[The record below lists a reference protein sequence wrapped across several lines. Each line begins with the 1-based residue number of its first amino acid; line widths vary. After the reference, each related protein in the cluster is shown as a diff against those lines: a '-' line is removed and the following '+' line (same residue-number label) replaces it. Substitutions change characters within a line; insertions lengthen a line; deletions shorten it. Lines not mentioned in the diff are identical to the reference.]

1 MANTDRRAGTRIQ
14 DIYSAD
20 SSAGVVARTGIY
32 IGVVK
37 SAQDPTRSGRLSVWI
52 SAFGADEDDPKGWIT
67 VLYASPFAGTTST
80 PGSRNS
86 KKTQNE
92 FTSSEQSY
100 GMWFVPPDIGNKVL
114 CSFVSGDSGQG
125 YWFACIIDSIQHHM
139 IPNIPGSGNSTGLG
153 PSFGTVR
160 SQISSVGPD
169 ANLPITEFNRYNQNF
184 INPFIT
190 QDKRPVHPYQA
201 QRYIEQGLDR
211 DPIRGPSGG
220 SSQRES
226 PSGIFGI
233 STPGRPILDPK
244 DDLGIRSGG
253 KPTTIKEGEPIYGR
267 KGGHVF
273 IMDDGDY
280 VGNDQ
285 QIRLRT
291 STGHQILM
299 DDNTG
304 VFSIHQA
311 NGSSWIELSPS
322 GHISVYA
329 QAGLNVR
336 TQGGMNFH
344 SDTDIKFF
352 AGGEIKMKA
361 EKALRM
367 EAEQTHVSGLQT
379 VISASNKLELIS
391 KQGQLNIDANMSVGI
406 RTSGQIK
413 IKSAD
418 TITINQGIP
427 PLALKPPKG
436 LTLYS
441 HADTEPNALG
451 VWQVRQSMIKRTI
464 ANIVPTHEPW
474 NRASGIREDPVT
486 AGADPIDL
494 TIVDINDPVPA
505 ATVIAEGSAGNSRSG
520 SLPAGKIAQVQLGDG
535 TYIRFSISDADL
547 DAALSRFG
555 INKTFGELDQT
566 GVNAL
571 AAFLFR
577 IESGNNYANVK
588 NPLYKGGFQFG
599 VQALETIGYL
609 KPGTYATY
617 GSKAFLD
624 VGLGGQG
631 AAVWTGKGGV
641 TDLGAFLNSPSE
653 QISAVVA
660 LMQVNYNYGIKTGAI
675 NTASSSAEVGG
686 YLAGAHLIGLGAA
699 SNYMLYGEASP
710 SRTADGNGTTFLE
723 YFNSAGDAINRSNA
737 KASNNARVD
746 TFSADR
752 PQ

>member
-20 SSAGVVARTGIY
+20 SSAGIVARSGIY

-52 SAFGADEDDPKGWIT
+52 SAFGAEEDDPKGWVT
-67 VLYASPFAGTTST
+67 VLYASPFAGTTRT
-80 PGSRNS
+80 PGPRDS
-86 KKTQNE
+86 KNTQND
-92 FTSSEQSY
+92 FTGSEQSY
-100 GMWFVPPDIGNKVL
+100 GMWFVPPDIDNKVL

-139 IPNIPGSGNSTGLG
+139 IPNIPGSRNSAGLG
-153 PSFGTVR
+153 SSFGTVK
-160 SQISSVGPD
+160 SQISVIGPD

-233 STPGRPILDPK
+233 STPGRPIADPK
-244 DDLGIRSGG
+244 DSQLNNRDRQQDF
-253 KPTTIKEGEPIYGR
+253 TVYGR

-273 IMDDGDY
+273 IMDDGDN

-352 AGGEIKMKA
+352 AAGEIKMKA

-413 IKSAD
+413 IKSSD
-418 TITINQGIP
+418 TISINQGIP
-427 PLALKPPKG
+427 PLALKPPRG
-436 LTLYS
+436 LTMYS
-441 HADTEPNALG
+441 HADVEPNALG
-451 VWQVRQSMIKRTI
+451 VWQVRQNMIKRTI

-474 NRASGIREDPVT
+474 NRASGIREDPVI

-494 TIVDINDPVPA
+494 TLVDINDPVPGA
-505 ATVIAEGSAGNSRSG
+505 IVIYEGSGNTALQGGGKLSAGR
-520 SLPAGKIAQVQLGDG
+520 IAQITLSDG
-535 TYIRFSISDADL
+535 TYIRFSISDTDL
-547 DAALSRFG
+547 DAAPSRFG

-577 IESGNNYANVK
+577 IESGNNYENVT
-588 NPLYKGGFQFG
+588 NPSYMGGFQFG
-599 VQALETIGYL
+599 VEALETVGYL
-609 KPGTYATY
+609 KPGTYKTY

-631 AAVWTGKGGV
+631 AAVWTGKGGIG
-641 TDLGAFLNSPSE
+641 DLSAFLNSPSM
-653 QISAVVA
+653 QIQAVVE
-660 LMQVNYNYGIKTGAI
+660 LMQVNYKYGLSTGAI
-675 NTASSSAEVGG
+675 NTASSPAEVGG

-699 SNYMLYGEASP
+699 SNYMLYGENSP
-710 SRTADGNGTTFLE
+710 SRKADGNNTHYLE
-723 YFNSAGDAINRSNA
+723 YFNSAGDAINRSIA

-752 PQ
+752 